1 MSSLLRR
8 LPPLAAL
15 CLGGGAII
23 TIIGFTAY
31 ALNYAAL
38 NMIGFFYG
46 IPLLLGGVALKIT
59 ELRPVPLTIPTT
71 AEVETLKTTQA
82 TATQKQIFDDLTRY
96 RYGQEAHLDSALKFL
111 GLAPTDDDRPT
122 IIGIR
127 EENIDGAYAMILEF
141 DSPFITLETWQKKI
155 EKMTT
160 FFGPGVRV
168 EVTQPAEE
176 RVDLFIIATPAV
188 TATV

>member
-8 LPPLAAL
+8 LPPLGAL

-71 AEVETLKTTQA
+71 SEVEALRDTQA
-82 TATQKQIFDDLTRY
+82 TDTQKQIFDDLTRY

-122 IIGIR
+122 IVGIR

-141 DSPFITLETWQKKI
+141 DSPFITLETWKNKVD
-155 EKMTT
+155 KMTT

-176 RVDLFIIATPAV
+176 RVDLFIIATPVVA
-188 TATV
+188 ATV

>member
-15 CLGGGAII
+15 CLGGGAVI

-46 IPLLLGGVALKIT
+46 IPLLLGGIALKIT

-71 AEVETLKTTQA
+71 SEVEALKTTQA
-82 TATQKQIFDDLTRY
+82 TDTQKQIFDDLTRY

-141 DSPFITLETWQKKI
+141 DSPFITIETWQKKI

-188 TATV
+188 TAPV

>member
-8 LPPLAAL
+8 LPPLGAL
-15 CLGGGAII
+15 CLGGGIVI
-23 TIIGFTAY
+23 TIVGFTAY
-31 ALNYAAL
+31 VLNYAAL

-46 IPLLLGGVALKIT
+46 IPLILGGIALRIT
-59 ELRPVPLTIPTT
+59 ELRPVPLTIPTSP
-71 AEVETLKTTQA
+71 EVEALKTAQA
-82 TATQKQIFDDLTRY
+82 TDTQKQIFDDLTRY

-122 IIGIR
+122 IVGIR
-127 EENIDGAYAMILEF
+127 EENIDESYAMILEF
-141 DSPFITLETWQKKI
+141 DSPFIRLETWQSKI

-160 FFGPGVRV
+160 FFGPGVRIDV
-168 EVTQPAEE
+168 KQPAEE
-176 RVDLFIIATPAV
+176 TIDLYIIVTPAV

>member
-8 LPPLAAL
+8 LPPLGAL

-23 TIIGFTAY
+23 TVIGFTAY
-31 ALNYAAL
+31 IFNYAAL

-59 ELRPVPLTIPTT
+59 ELRPVPMTLPTT
-71 AEVETLKTTQA
+71 SEVEALKATQA
-82 TATQKQIFDDLTRY
+82 TDTQKQIFDDLTRY

-127 EENIDGAYAMILEF
+127 EENIGGNYAMIL
-141 DSPFITLETWQKKI
+141 D
-155 EKMTT
+155 
-160 FFGPGVRV
+160 FFLRAQC
-168 EVTQPAEE
+168 TSRDQP
-176 RVDLFIIATPAV
+176 T
-188 TATV
+188 

>member
-71 AEVETLKTTQA
+71 SEVEALKMTQA
-82 TATQKQIFDDLTRY
+82 TDTQKQIFDDLTRY

-111 GLAPTDDDRPT
+111 GLAPSDDDRPT

-141 DSPFITLETWQKKI
+141 DSPFITLETWRKKI
-155 EKMTT
+155 EKMTS
-160 FFGPGVRV
+160 FFGPNVRV
-168 EVTQPAEE
+168 DVTQPAEE
-176 RVDLFIIATPAV
+176 RVDLFIIAVPAV
-188 TATV
+188 AAPV

>member
-8 LPPLAAL
+8 LPPLGAL

-31 ALNYAAL
+31 VFNYAAL

-71 AEVETLKTTQA
+71 SEVEALRDTQA
-82 TATQKQIFDDLTRY
+82 TDTQKQIFDDLTRY

-141 DSPFITLETWQKKI
+141 DSPFITLETWKNKI
-155 EKMTT
+155 DKMTT

-176 RVDLFIIATPAV
+176 RVDLFIIATPVVA
-188 TATV
+188 ATV

>member
-8 LPPLAAL
+8 LPPLGAL

-23 TIIGFTAY
+23 TTIGFTAY

-71 AEVETLKTTQA
+71 SEVEALRDTQA
-82 TATQKQIFDDLTRY
+82 TDTQKQIFDDLTRY

-111 GLAPTDDDRPT
+111 GLAPSDDDRPT
-122 IIGIR
+122 IVGIR

-141 DSPFITLETWQKKI
+141 DSPFITLEMWQNKI

-168 EVTQPAEE
+168 EVTQPEEE
-176 RVDLFIIATPAV
+176 RVDLFIVATPAV
-188 TATV
+188 SATV

>member
-1 MSSLLRR
+1 MFLRR
-8 LPPLAAL
+8 IPLGAL
-15 CLGGGAII
+15 CLGGGTII
-23 TIIGFTAY
+23 TIVGFAAY

-71 AEVETLKTTQA
+71 PEVEALKETQA
-82 TATQKQIFDDLTRY
+82 TATQKQVFDDVTRF

-111 GLAPTDDDRPT
+111 GLSPSDDDRPT
-122 IIGIR
+122 LVGLR
-127 EENIDGAYAMILEF
+127 EENRDGAYAMVLEF
-141 DSPFITLETWQKKI
+141 DSPFISLETWQKKV

-168 EVTQPAEE
+168 EVVQPEEE
-176 RVDLFIIATPAV
+176 RVDLAIVATPSV

>member
-8 LPPLAAL
+8 LPPLGTL

-71 AEVETLKTTQA
+71 SEVEALRATQA
-82 TATQKQIFDDLTRY
+82 TDPQKQIFDDLTRY
-96 RYGQEAHLDSALKFL
+96 RYGQDAHLDSALKFL
-111 GLAPTDDDRPT
+111 GLAPSDDDRPT
-122 IIGIR
+122 IVGIR

-141 DSPFITLETWQKKI
+141 DSPFITLQTWQNKI

-168 EVTQPAEE
+168 QVTQPAAETI
-176 RVDLFIIATPAV
+176 DLFIIATPAV
-188 TATV
+188 AATV

>member
-1 MSSLLRR
+1 MLLRR
-8 LPPLAAL
+8 IPLGAL
-15 CLGGGAII
+15 CLYGGTVI
-23 TIIGFTAY
+23 TIVGFTAY

-59 ELRPVPLTIPTT
+59 ELRPVPLSVPTPP
-71 AEVETLKTTQA
+71 EVEALKADQA
-82 TATQKQIFDDLTRY
+82 TDTQKQVFDDITRF
-96 RYGQEAHLDSALKFL
+96 RYGQEAHLDSTLKAL
-111 GLAPTDDDRPT
+111 GLSPSDGDRPT

-127 EENIDGAYAMILEF
+127 EENVDGAYAMVLEF
-141 DSPFITLETWQKKI
+141 DSPFITLETWQKKV
-155 EKMTT
+155 EKMTA

-168 EVTQPAEE
+168 EVTQPEDE
-176 RVDLFIIATPAV
+176 RIDLSIVATPAV